1 MSSEKY
7 FIEIVNISTAY
18 VAILML
24 ATVAVGREL
33 DFYICTLAASC
44 LSHMKYE
51 IFLDARRNFSKEQ
64 YVQHAKR
71 YANVVSVAPFF

>member
-33 DFYICTLAASC
+33 DF
-44 LSHMKYE
+44 
-51 IFLDARRNFSKEQ
+51 
-64 YVQHAKR
+64 
-71 YANVVSVAPFF
+71 